1 MSGYRYLHVPGIT
14 DFLTFKMKKMKTFKM
29 LFTVAIL
36 LVTVSFANGQS
47 DKTERTIGIRTEK
60 VKVSGT

>member
-1 MSGYRYLHVPGIT
+1 
-14 DFLTFKMKKMKTFKM
+14 MKTFKM